1 MCLDDGVIAHMPT
14 FLATY
19 RCIRNALVFKIVVSL
34 HNLALMSK
42 FSPALNPDEDLN
54 LMCHMIMDDSSWLD
68 SFQKSVLNGEG
79 KVGQNRFLHANLA
92 HQFSCSALDFSPAN
106 PVCSE
111 QPQLKSTKIDSSAE
125 VAIHRLRRS
134 KSHEVLRFHSVHA
147 FESRTID
154 APTTVVDQL
163 PAPEFVD
170 GTRSMIACESFR
182 MISTVAAMHGSN
194 SANYRRFDNV

>member
-1 MCLDDGVIAHMPT
+1 MNQLIIHIITCADFRGPHLL
-14 FLATY
+14 F
-19 RCIRNALVFKIVVSL
+19 RFSKILPREVAVSS
-34 HNLALMSK
+34 MSK
-42 FSPALNPDEDLN
+42 FFFPEEDVN
-54 LMCHMIMDDSSWLD
+54 LMCHVIMDDSFWLD
-68 SFQKSVLNGEG
+68 SFQKSILVS
-79 KVGQNRFLHANLA
+79 A
-92 HQFSCSALDFSPAN
+92 HHSSFSTPDPTSSISN
-106 PVCSE
+106 PLSRE
-111 QPQLKSTKIDSSAE
+111 QPELEIKAVNNDTNTE
-125 VAIHRLRRS
+125 VSIHRLRRS